1 MSSIVGLGERYESV
15 VGRTLQDF
23 LAQCE

>member
-1 MSSIVGLGERYESV
+1 MSHITGLEERYEV
-15 VGRTLQDF
+15 IEGRTLQDF